1 VATFTVDQYGDGV
14 ITYANGS
21 QALII
26 DWRIVG

>member
-14 ITYANGS
+14 ITFANGT